1 VAVSGMPK
9 GRSRSAAPAGCKGS
23 SERRRQGHHVVV
35 DETVMCVRP
44 LSLRDASA
52 LIGVSRM
59 LPAELIAGQHDQ
71 HLERHMRER
80 LAGDGLLWVIRL

>member
-1 VAVSGMPK
+1 MPR
-9 GRSRSAAPAGCKGS
+9 GRSRRAAPVGCKGS
-23 SERRRQGHHVVV
+23 SERRRLGQHEVV

-52 LIGVSRM
+52 LIGVSGM
-59 LPAELIAGQHDQ
+59 LAAELIGSQHDQ

-80 LAGDGLLWVIRL
+80 LARDGLLWVIRS

>member
-1 VAVSGMPK
+1 MAR
-9 GRSRSAAPAGCKGS
+9 GRSRTAAPVGCKGS
-23 SERRRQGHHVVV
+23 SERQRLGHHVVV

-59 LPAELIAGQHDQ
+59 LAAELIGGQHDQ
-71 HLERHMRER
+71 HLEGHMRER
-80 LAGDGLLWVIRL
+80 LARDGLLWVIRS